1 IKKYP
6 KFIINIKDKKLKIH
20 FLIANPYLKHLAF
33 MAFDEVA
40 MIKKELRSLGAKTV
54 VLNSG
59 VPTTLSALKQ
69 NISYEKYET
78 TRVNGKKLCHKDFL
92 NYAIKLFHMEEK
104 KAIKEVGMMR
114 KNYLSA
120 GCLLFYALFDKHKLL
135 VIDEGLREGVC
146 LASMKNIKF

>member
-1 IKKYP
+1 
-6 KFIINIKDKKLKIH
+6 
-20 FLIANPYLKHLAF
+20 
-33 MAFDEVA
+33 
-40 MIKKELRSLGAKTV
+40 
-54 VLNSG
+54 
-59 VPTTLSALKQ
+59 
-69 NISYEKYET
+69 
-78 TRVNGKKLCHKDFL
+78 
-92 NYAIKLFHMEEK
+92 HMEEK

>member
-33 MAFDEVA
+33 RAFDEVA

-69 NISYEKYET
+69 NISYEKYEAT
-78 TRVNGKKLCHKDFL
+78 KVNGKKLCHKDFL

-104 KAIKEVGMMR
+104 KAIKEVGTMR

-120 GCLLFYALFDKHKLL
+120 GCLLFYALLFDKHKLL

-146 LASMKNIKF
+146 LASMKNIK